1 MMKVEILLDEEK
13 IKKESE
19 YTPESIY
26 DAVRRNFKQFDLLEI
41 PTNDKTIM
49 FRDKGN
55 NTDYGGLWKGIHI
68 LYNADWCKPYLI
80 KCMWYSDEEYENG
93 ELYSENVLEILS
105 KFKVNR

>member
-1 MMKVEILLDEEK
+1 MFKVEILLDEEK

-26 DAVRRNFKQFDLLEI
+26 TAIRKNFLQFDLLEI
-41 PTNDKTIM
+41 PTNDNTIV
-49 FRDKGN
+49 FRDRGHRK
-55 NTDYGGLWKGIHI
+55 DYGGMWKGII
-68 LYNADWCKPYLI
+68 TITDADWCKPYLI

-93 ELYSENVLEILS
+93 EIYSENVLEILS